1 MKVKKILSCF
11 MVFSLCLFMAG
22 GVYAAGKDS
31 LKVGYADLSKLFDE
45 YYKTKEFDKVLEEK
59 HNGFVK
65 ERDAKIDKIKEA
77 QGKVALLKEEEK
89 AKVEKDI
96 EQMKAELLEFD
107 RQQKETLT
115 QERNDKIR
123 EILLEI
129 EKIVSD
135 YAEKEGYTFIL
146 NDRVLIY
153 GNKTVDVT
161 QTILEKLNQGKKAT
175 K

>member
-1 MKVKKILSCF
+1 MQCKKIVVLVAVIFLSF
-11 MVFSLCLFMAG
+11 ILVG
-22 GVYAAGKDS
+22 NIYAADKD
-31 LKVGYADLSKLFDE
+31 LKVGFADLSKLFDD
-45 YYKTKEFDKVLEEK
+45 YYKTKEFDKVLEDK
-59 HNGFVK
+59 HAGFVK
-65 ERDAKIDKIKEA
+65 ERDKKIEKIKEA

-129 EKIVSD
+129 EKVVSD
-135 YAEKEGYTFIL
+135 YAEKEGYSFIL

-153 GNKTVDVT
+153 GNKTIDIT
-161 QTILEKLNQGKKAT
+161 PLILDKLNQGQKGKK
-175 K
+175 